1 MGFSING
8 GNPLGN
14 PLNRL
19 SILEK
24 PMKMDVLG
32 VALFQ
37 ETAIDWLIFICVRE
51 IYGGFLKWG

>member
-8 GNPLGN
+8 GNPL
-14 PLNRL
+14 NRL
-19 SILEK
+19 FILEK

-51 IYGGFLKWG
+51 IYGRFLKWG